1 MGKSLLHRPETAVDV
16 FKLLPEGVY
25 CQVIDNIIYMS
36 PSPTFDHQDV
46 ISDIHYAFKA
56 LLKSKKSGKCVAA
69 PIDVF
74 LDNRNAFQPDLVY
87 LSNENL
93 KLIGTD
99 RKIHGAPDIV
109 VEVLSPGNQNDDKYK
124 KKNAYEKNGVGEYF
138 IVEPKS
144 KQVITYYLVDG
155 KYVQQTKNKGKIVS
169 LKLKK
174 TFKF

>member
-1 MGKSLLHRPETAVDV
+1 MGKSLLHRPETAVEV
-16 FKLLPEGVY
+16 FKLLPEGVH

-36 PSPTFDHQDV
+36 PSPTFEHQDV
-46 ISDIHYAFKA
+46 IADIHYAFKDF
-56 LLKSKKSGKCVAA
+56 LRTKKLGKCVAA

-74 LDNRNAFQPDLVY
+74 LDGKNAFQPDLVY

-93 KLIGTD
+93 RLIGAD

-109 VEVLSPGNQNDDKYK
+109 VEVLSPGNQNDDKHK

-144 KQVITYYLVDG
+144 RQVVTYYLVEG
-155 KYVQQTKNKGKIVS
+155 KYQQQAKTKGKLVS
-169 LKLKK
+169 RRLKK
-174 TFKF
+174 FFKF